1 VNFDDA
7 IEAHAGRKIKPAD
20 YLKHPGG
27 TIKSGE
33 AGTDNRRLRGQRP
46 HGEAKKIHSFLPQY
60 QTLMT
65 EHRFH
70 RIAGKIAGRVDSGQV
85 VNAEAAPG
93 NGGEFAIASL
103 RAQRA
108 IRTMKANVE

>member
-7 IEAHAGRKIKPAD
+7 IEAHAGSAIKPAD

-27 TIKSGE
+27 TFKSGE
-33 AGTDNRRLRGQRP
+33 AGTDNRRLPGPWP
-46 HGEAKKIHSFLPQY
+46 HGEAKKIHSSSPQH
-60 QTLMT
+60 QTLMI

-70 RIAGKIAGRVDSGQV
+70 RIAGKIAARVDAGQV

-93 NGGEFAIASL
+93 NGSEFAIASL
-103 RAQRA
+103 HAQRA